1 MKNIEN
7 VKEVERRLNE
17 GLDRTEEERKKC
29 LSWLVSYLE
38 ANELTL
44 NQLDNLC
51 FENSDWVFGQI
62 FN

>member
-17 GLDRTEEERKKC
+17 GLNRTEEEHEKC
-29 LSWLVSYLE
+29 LVWLVSYME
-38 ANELTL
+38 ANQLTL
-44 NQLDNLC
+44 NELDNLC